1 MARIALS
8 RFQLTNCRYTAI
20 SLLILAPLVGVGYII
35 TADMSWGPHLPTV
48 PIENNTWLLTEILIV
63 LVKLITSSIVQK
75 LILLAI
81 FILAGLG
88 AHRLASLAR
97 SLRDYP
103 LAAYT
108 AGMLYIFNPFVYSRL
123 MQGQWLVLL
132 GYALLPWAVAS
143 LWRLMQKP
151 AWPTAWRAFVWS
163 VLVALASLHAV
174 GFVALAAVALFVAA
188 GKTGI
193 RRRAVWSLALAGA
206 WAVANGLWLI
216 PALTGHSHISSEVGS
231 FGAAQ
236 LQAFAT
242 SGTIHG
248 SVPLSSLLLEGFWPD
263 RQFRYTLPSTLAT
276 WWPAVVLL
284 GSLIIIGIVR
294 IVRKRDRLGL
304 ALLALGL
311 IAWWLGMG
319 VGWRWSAGV
328 TQFLVDHVPFYRGYR
343 EPQKWLML
351 LALSYAYCAA
361 NGTAWLMNRLKP
373 MDWRPVVAGVA
384 ALLPLLLVPTLLWG
398 AGGQLK
404 SVQYP
409 ADWYSVRGV
418 LDKSAGDSPVVVL
431 PWHMYLR
438 LSFAGNQ
445 GTLPGRVVANPARH
459 FFSQAVVTGND
470 AELRGVPPINT
481 TALETVINTQIL
493 PRRNSITDVGASLRP
508 YKVRYIILYKEAD
521 WDSYGWLDH
530 QTDLHVAYD
539 GPHIRLYEIK
549 AEK

>member
-1 MARIALS
+1 MLP
-8 RFQLTNCRYTAI
+8 
-20 SLLILAPLVGVGYII
+20 LLRLGYIM
-35 TADMSWGPHLPTV
+35 ASDMSWGPLTPHAPTSS
-48 PIENNTWLLTEILIV
+48 NTWLLTEILIV
-63 LVKLITSSIVQK
+63 LAKLITSSLVQK
-75 LILLAI
+75 LILLTL
-81 FILAGLG
+81 FILAGIG
-88 AHRLASLAR
+88 AHRLASLSR
-97 SLRDYP
+97 PLRDYP
-103 LAAYT
+103 LAAYA

-151 AWPTAWRAFVWS
+151 AWSTAWRACVWAI
-163 VLVALASLHAV
+163 LVAMTSLHAV
-174 GFVALAAVALFVAA
+174 GFVALAAVMLFVAA
-188 GKTGI
+188 GEVGI
-193 RRRAVWSLALAGA
+193 RRRAVWCLALAGA
-206 WAVANGLWLI
+206 WAVANALWLV

-263 RQFRYTLPSTLAT
+263 RQFRYTLPSTLVT
-276 WWPAVVLL
+276 WWPAVILL
-284 GSLIIIGIVR
+284 GSLITIGIVH
-294 IVRKRDRLGL
+294 IIRKRDRLGL
-304 ALLALGL
+304 ALLVLGL

-319 VGWRWSAGV
+319 VGWRWSAPT

-343 EPQKWLML
+343 EPQKWLMV
-351 LALSYAYCAA
+351 LALAYSYFAA
-361 NGTAWLMNRLKP
+361 NGTAWLMSRLKSAAAATPASDKVRTTP
-373 MDWRPVVAGVA
+373 MDWRPVIAGVA
-384 ALLPLLLVPTLLWG
+384 ALLPLLLVPILLWG

-409 ADWYSVRGV
+409 ADWYAVRAI

-445 GTLPGRVVANPARH
+445 GSLPGRVVANPASH
-459 FFSQAVVTGND
+459 FFPQNVVTGND
-470 AELRGVPPINT
+470 AELRGVPAINT
-481 TALETVINTQIL
+481 TPLERVINTKLL
-493 PRRNSITDVGASLRP
+493 PQRNTVTDAGAVLRP

-521 WDSYGWLDH
+521 WGTYDWLDH
-530 QTDLHVAYD
+530 QTDLRVAYD
-539 GPHIRLYEIK
+539 GPHIRLYEVR
-549 AEK
+549 AGN